1 MQIYSPNLEVV
12 ATADRLEEIV
22 LTKYGWD
29 NNKRN
34 LDDLLMEIRD
44 RSIKPPTDSDH
55 WDHAQVIQI
64 VWHIGN
70 WFLIFFLT
78 FLFSLLFYF
87 QNLEKVS
94 SLIQGLR
101 QIHFPPKWPT
111 DAPEFI
117 KYVECIVHRDI
128 KNKNIGVKKTPDGTV
143 RNCCF
148 A

>member
-44 RSIKPPTDSDH
+44 RSILPPTHADH
-55 WDHAQVIQI
+55 WDNAQVIQI

-70 WFLIFFLT
+70 RFLILFLT
-78 FLFSLLFYF
+78 FCTES
-87 QNLEKVS
+87 
-94 SLIQGLR
+94 
-101 QIHFPPKWPT
+101 
-111 DAPEFI
+111 
-117 KYVECIVHRDI
+117 
-128 KNKNIGVKKTPDGTV
+128 
-143 RNCCF
+143 
-148 A
+148 